1 MGRDWPR
8 HPVSGESHR
17 ETGEG
22 ERGTETAATSRG
34 VSRLTWPGLVPRC
47 PAPVSRS
54 SHALCPG
61 PDCPAQLPPCSDPR
75 TRPFQIVQTRA
86 THSVRLSLGPSPPS
100 LSDPTAPDAGLM
112 MGLMAS
118 RGRVVTALAPVRTC
132 SGPHWPPVTH
142 GTGLYMLCTV
152 PCTLYCHVTWH
163 TAPSHCLHR
172 HHRPMPDTDCP
183 FPGPPD
189 PV

>member
-132 SGPHWPPVTH
+132 SSPSSARDPWDWPVHVVYCTVYFVLSCHVAHCPVT
-142 GTGLYMLCTV
+142 LS
-152 PCTLYCHVTWH
+152 P
-163 TAPSHCLHR
+163 PS
-172 HHRPMPDTDCP
+172 
-183 FPGPPD
+183 PPANAGH
-189 PV
+189 

>member
-1 MGRDWPR
+1 M
-8 HPVSGESHR
+8 SHR
-17 ETGEG
+17 EREG
-22 ERGTETAATSRG
+22 GTETAATSRG

-61 PDCPAQLPPCSDPR
+61 PDCPAQLRPCSDPR

-86 THSVRLSLGPSPPS
+86 THSVRLSLGPTPVLSQS
-100 LSDPTAPDAGLM
+100 LGPNRPGCGPDDGADGQRRPGCHGTGPGPYL
-112 MGLMAS
+112 L
-118 RGRVVTALAPVRTC
+118 RLLAL
-132 SGPHWPPVTH
+132 PVTH

-172 HHRPMPDTDCP
+172 HHRPMPDTHCP

-189 PV
+189 DPV